1 MNCEIVSSHPLQNV
15 SRKYPQMQDDP
26 EILDKKV
33 NMLMRNHNIV
43 ILAESIKT
51 IQYYIIQ
58 RTTGFYDARMK
69 DVNLNLDEFINN
81 PLYPLTA

>member
-1 MNCEIVSSHPLQNV
+1 
-15 SRKYPQMQDDP
+15 
-26 EILDKKV
+26 
-33 NMLMRNHNIV
+33 MRNHNIV